1 VIRPLAL
8 PDPALVLWAGVP
20 ETKPSER
27 AAELFDAGDLA
38 APSDVRRRLREGR
51 FTVVVV
57 DDLDEGTVDPL
68 LVFAK
73 KSHSVVA
80 LVLLDAEPESRGGRH
95 AARSLR
101 QRRDVV
107 GQRRL
112 VQDVYTVAPGERVS
126 VARTPL
132 SFDRRDVE
140 GPFDVIGDVHGCCD
154 ELEALLGK
162 LGYGLKEGVW
172 RHPSGRTAVFVG
184 DLVDRGPGNLRV
196 LERVMSMVDAGS
208 GLCVLGNHDHKFL
221 RWLGGGTPK
230 LERGLKLTVDEFLGL
245 PGAQQDALR
254 TQAAGFFRGCPTH
267 LILDGGALVV
277 AHGGIRED
285 LIGRSG
291 GKVEAFTRF
300 GDTTGETDADGYPVR
315 LDWAAD
321 YTGTARIVYG
331 HTPTLEPEWR
341 NRTVNV
347 DQGCVFGG
355 SLTAVRIPELDFVQV
370 RARRGYF
377 EARRGL
383 FAPDTP
389 QGDL

>member
-1 VIRPLAL
+1 MILGL
-8 PDPALVLWAGVP
+8 PDPALVLWAGLPQARVH
-20 ETKPSER
+20 ER
-27 AAELFDAGDLA
+27 AAELFAADDLA
-38 APSDVRRRLREGR
+38 PIGDVRRRLRAGR

-57 DDLDEGTVDPL
+57 EDLHEDTVDPL
-68 LVFAK
+68 LVLAK
-73 KSHSVVA
+73 KSHAVVA
-80 LVLLDAEPESRGGRH
+80 LVLLDVESPDRGVRDP
-95 AARSLR
+95 AWVLR

-112 VQDVYTVAPGERVS
+112 VQEVYTVATGEAVQI
-126 VARTPL
+126 VRTPL
-132 SFDRRDVE
+132 PFDRRELE

-154 ELEALLGK
+154 ELEQLLAE
-162 LGYGLKEGVW
+162 LGYVHAGGAW
-172 RHPSGRTAVFVG
+172 RHEERRMAIFVG

-196 LERVMSMVDAGS
+196 LELVMDMADAGS
-208 GLCVLGNHDHKFL
+208 ALSVLGNHDHKFV
-221 RWLGGGTPK
+221 RWLGGGKPK
-230 LERGLKLTVDEFLGL
+230 LERGLQLTVDEF
-245 PGAQQDALR
+245 
-254 TQAAGFFRGCPTH
+254 TQRSAAEQEAIRARATTFYRGCPTH

-291 GKVEAFTRF
+291 GKVEAFTRY
-300 GDTTGETDADGYPVR
+300 GDTTGETDEDGFPVR

-321 YTGTARIVYG
+321 YRGEPRIVYG

-341 NRTVNV
+341 SRTANV

-355 SLTAVRIPELDFVQV
+355 SLTAARIPELEFVQV
-370 RARRGYF
+370 RASEAYF
-377 EARRGL
+377 EARSGL